1 MKKFYDY
8 SNTRLKDDIAD
19 AKKITSFDKREKLIF
34 TGASLAGIA
43 CYGLLKEKGLGDLE
57 SNYPLMAFYLASYL
71 ESLIAMKRFRSAKK
85 RIEMLSIDIDS
96 TQDDKVFDILMNGN
110 IDTTTMESTAGNN
123 NYKLVEVDDFMHNG
137 EVVVSQET
145 TLEREGN
152 KTITSSEMSSDVKSL
167 EKALK

>member
-1 MKKFYDY
+1 MNWYVKNNFKCRISIF
-8 SNTRLKDDIAD
+8 SAEWL
-19 AKKITSFDKREKLIF
+19 DKN
-34 TGASLAGIA
+34 
-43 CYGLLKEKGLGDLE
+43 D
-57 SNYPLMAFYLASYL
+57 
-71 ESLIAMKRFRSAKK
+71 FR
-85 RIEMLSIDIDS
+85 
-96 TQDDKVFDILMNGN
+96 DKVFDILMNGN